1 MIKLLKNFVLIK
13 LRLNSS
19 VGIIYFELP
28 HPLSPRNLKSLPK
41 IVVWECSSESL
52 YSFLVS
58 LFSFFSNLF
67 IYLFLVL
74 MDTSEVVCLCS
85 SLSMNEQVAIVVVS
99 NKVQQRGD
107 AMAATCLLG
116 KILTS
121 KSFNN
126 DVFVRSIPTIWKFTR
141 GIRMEHIE
149 HFFFFCFSSKQDRH
163 RILAIGHW
171 HFNRSSLVLSP
182 LADGGVLTKQSFN
195 SVAFWLH
202 ILNVPLKYTS
212 KEMTEF
218 IRGMLGV
225 VEQVDVGPY
234 GDYIG

>member
-1 MIKLLKNFVLIK
+1 
-13 LRLNSS
+13 
-19 VGIIYFELP
+19 
-28 HPLSPRNLKSLPK
+28 
-41 IVVWECSSESL
+41 
-52 YSFLVS
+52 
-58 LFSFFSNLF
+58 
-67 IYLFLVL
+67 
-74 MDTSEVVCLCS
+74 
-85 SLSMNEQVAIVVVS
+85 
-99 NKVQQRGD
+99 
-107 AMAATCLLG
+107 MAATCLLG

-149 HFFFFCFSSKQDRH
+149 HFFFFFFCFSSKQDRH

-212 KEMTEF
+212 KEMAEF